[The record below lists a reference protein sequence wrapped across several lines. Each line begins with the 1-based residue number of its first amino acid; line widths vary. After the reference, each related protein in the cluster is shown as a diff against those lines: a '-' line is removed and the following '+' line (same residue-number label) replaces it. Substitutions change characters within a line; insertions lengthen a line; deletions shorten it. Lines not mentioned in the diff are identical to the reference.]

1 MCMYDTPQ
9 EAGRGHQKLLL
20 SILVSENFFFIIFL
34 KLVYVDYRWCQNGW
48 IDSHTFTFFTGEFKV
63 DHNVECSLQL
73 QFEGFLLCDWSY
85 AQ

>member
-1 MCMYDTPQ
+1 MYDTPQ

-34 KLVYVDYRWCQNGW
+34 KLVNVDYRWCQIGW
-48 IDSHTFTFFTGEFKV
+48 IDSHTFTFSTGEFKV